1 MFEEQ
6 GWRMTLAECMQRFV
20 GHTVKS
26 QRVTIEA
33 HTGKPLTDEWLQAF
47 FERRNVRLQE
57 SITAIEGVHE
67 AVAHLHDHCQGR
79 IAVASG
85 ADRFKVEMMLKQV
98 GLHDFFEGRIFS
110 GHEMPRSKPHPDVYL
125 AAAAHLQVDPARCL
139 VVEDT
144 TVGITAG
151 VAAGAT
157 VWAYAAPPV
166 AHEPLLH
173 AGAARVFTGM
183 HELRLA

>member
-1 MFEEQ
+1 
-6 GWRMTLAECMQRFV
+6 
-20 GHTVKS
+20 
-26 QRVTIEA
+26 
-33 HTGKPLTDEWLQAF
+33 
-47 FERRNVRLQE
+47 
-57 SITAIEGVHE
+57 
-67 AVAHLHDHCQGR
+67 
-79 IAVASG
+79 VASG

-98 GLHDFFEGRIFS
+98 GLMHFFEGRIFS

-125 AAAAHLQVDPARCL
+125 AAAAHLQIDPARCL

-157 VWAYAAPPV
+157 VWAYAASP
-166 AHEPLLH
+166 AEHSPLLQ
-173 AGAARVFTGM
+173 AGAQRVFTGM